1 MDTLMSLPM
10 TASVLTEYGDLEE
23 ACRSCG
29 CDGLEV
35 VWGGEELPCT
45 VPQALHVGYHL
56 TFYPDWLDFWRG
68 DRAALTE
75 KFGSEEVWR
84 SFYGGPEGRETLLR
98 LYREDLDRAVTWGAR
113 YVVFHVSD
121 VSVEEGFTYHWRHTH
136 EEVIDAAAEVINL
149 VLGDRAWPFDFL
161 VENQWWPGFTFTE
174 PELTRRLLDGIR
186 AERKGIMLDIGH
198 LMNCDTSLRT
208 LEEGADYV
216 HRMLD
221 RHGGLCR
228 YIRGI
233 HLHCS
238 LSGEY
243 VRAHTGFLPPGL
255 PLDYL
260 KRYGFGYRHILRI
273 DTHQPWTSPAIC
285 EVVERIG
292 PDYLVHEL
300 SAPDRGAREEAIHIQ
315 KPRPRTWIKRRRIH
329 SDAPPAFYQEKAP
342 QPKGYGALA
351 AAEGFEPSHT
361 ESESAVLPLHKP
373 AIFTALCEH
382 ACYYTKMAQNV
393 NRKMKKIWKE
403 KLGRGGAPAHGS
415 KSELVG
421 LVVLVLSLLL
431 LLVLSILAIGLV
443 LTILAAG
450 LHLVRILILHQA
462 HLAFAD
468 CSVPGKNK
476 IIRKF
481 FSQMGIP
488 RAALLCYNEPS

>member
-1 MDTLMSLPM
+1 M
-10 TASVLTEYGDLEE
+10 EE

-149 VLGDRAWPFDFL
+149 MLGDRAWPFDFL

-300 SAPDRGAREEAIHIQ
+300 SAPDRGRG
-315 KPRPRTWIKRRRIH
+315 RRLSIFKTAP
-329 SDAPPAFYQEKAP
+329 SDVDKAAAHPFGCAAAFYQKLRNR
-342 QPKGYGALA
+342 KV
-351 AAEGFEPSHT
+351 T
-361 ESESAVLPLHKP
+361 ELWQRVKDSNPHIQSQSLLCYPYTNPL
-373 AIFTALCEH
+373 FLLLSREH

-393 NRKMKKIWKE
+393 NRKMKKFGKKKI
-403 KLGRGGAPAHGS
+403 GPGAEPPWLK

-488 RAALLCYNEPS
+488 QAALFYAIMNHHSLK

>member
-149 VLGDRAWPFDFL
+149 LLGDRAWPFDFL
-161 VENQWWPGFTFTE
+161 VENQWWLGFTFTE

-300 SAPDRGAREEAIHIQ
+300 SAPDLSLIHI
-315 KPRPRTWIKRRRIH
+315 
-329 SDAPPAFYQEKAP
+329 
-342 QPKGYGALA
+342 
-351 AAEGFEPSHT
+351 
-361 ESESAVLPLHKP
+361 
-373 AIFTALCEH
+373 
-382 ACYYTKMAQNV
+382 
-393 NRKMKKIWKE
+393 
-403 KLGRGGAPAHGS
+403 
-415 KSELVG
+415 
-421 LVVLVLSLLL
+421 
-431 LLVLSILAIGLV
+431 
-443 LTILAAG
+443 
-450 LHLVRILILHQA
+450 
-462 HLAFAD
+462 
-468 CSVPGKNK
+468 
-476 IIRKF
+476 
-481 FSQMGIP
+481 
-488 RAALLCYNEPS
+488 